1 MREQDEGGGRPK
13 IILIEVV
20 KNNMSIKEIT
30 NTMTSN
36 IIGWW
41 KRIHVANPNQ
51 FVKDLEPT
59 PKILGLRL
67 GGCCISYSI
76 ISQHNLSIKSS

>member
-1 MREQDEGGGRPK
+1 LREQDEGGGRPK

-36 IIGWW
+36 IIGWR
-41 KRIHVANPNQ
+41 KRIHVANPN
-51 FVKDLEPT
+51 
-59 PKILGLRL
+59 
-67 GGCCISYSI
+67 
-76 ISQHNLSIKSS
+76 